1 MLAQLFTLCSLVK
14 SQYEGMFLFRV
25 LGILTGRTVG
35 TLRKGKKE
43 VNNTSLSLSY
53 ERGTGGQCLEVSPIG
68 LTVANAILILFLFIK
83 VNCKAHEKFCR
94 SWAYLITRPFLIF
107 FNV

>member
-43 VNNTSLSLSY
+43 VNNTSLSLSRMK
-53 ERGTGGQCLEVSPIG
+53 EGREGS
-68 LTVANAILILFLFIK
+68 AWK
-83 VNCKAHEKFCR
+83 
-94 SWAYLITRPFLIF
+94 
-107 FNV
+107 